1 MSNSLLFTYG
11 TLRKGESNS
20 YILNNTS
27 HYLMTVK
34 TVNKFIMV
42 TTEDTFFPY
51 LIFPEY
57 WPEMQH
63 KAVQVTGDIYSVSPE
78 GITMCDNLEGHPT
91 WYIRTVIQTISN
103 TKEVNTVQAYI
114 LTRESWDRMIKDD
127 MIVIN
132 GDWKHIKQNK

>member
-1 MSNSLLFTYG
+1 
-11 TLRKGESNS
+11 
-20 YILNNTS
+20 
-27 HYLMTVK
+27 MTVK